1 MLSQVRMRERHVRYT
16 IAVLVVIFGLLGSI
30 ALMTPSGALGSTSRS
45 IIIGVAVATT
55 VPAAFA
61 ISRVHLGVI
70 WWTKQSAI
78 KGFNTAF
85 VVYADIGL
93 TVCLFTI
100 ADVALALYCAA
111 LFAVIGSY
119 VAHFVRTR
127 VAYAHMAFSSM
138 VVCVLGVVAWS
149 DGTPALDA
157 LFTTLALLVVTNGTT
172 ALHRSYTSDFQESL
186 KHQLVMANTDALT
199 GLLNRRGFI
208 HATTLMVRNSPA
220 GPLAL
225 LTADVDR
232 FKSINDEHGHGTG
245 DLVLQRVAQILQSA
259 VDEQAVVARLG
270 GDEFAIAIRHDE
282 TDACALA
289 EHIRAQLIETSAG
302 STATISLGISIGT
315 LPGHEVSDAEAM
327 SSIRHDLAIADDALF
342 DAKAAGRGTFVVA
355 RHDAGTTDG
364 RL

>member
-1 MLSQVRMRERHVRYT
+1 MRERHVRYT

-100 ADVALALYCAA
+100 SDVALALYCAA

-157 LFTTLALLVVTNGTT
+157 LFTTLALLVVMNGTT

-342 DAKAAGRGTFVVA
+342 DAKAAGRGTFVIA